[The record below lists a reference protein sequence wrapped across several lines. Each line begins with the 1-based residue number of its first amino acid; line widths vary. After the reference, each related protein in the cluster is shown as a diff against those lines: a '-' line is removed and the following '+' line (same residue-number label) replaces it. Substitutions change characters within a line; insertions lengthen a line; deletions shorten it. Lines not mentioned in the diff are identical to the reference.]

1 MDAADAFAR
10 LIAPVER
17 QMFNVVWRVLR
28 HPQDAEDALQNALAT
43 MWQKQELIERHPVPQ
58 AMVLKICADAAID
71 QFRRRRSNGRLE
83 LASLESGLP
92 SSEPSPLDGVIDQE
106 TLDQVM
112 SAITRLSPNQAT
124 AVVMRFIEQ
133 ESHATIAAALGC
145 GTETVKE
152 HLARGRKRLGE
163 MLGPLAPRVNTFPC
177 LQDESCAEERI

>member
-1 MDAADAFAR
+1 MRLGQRGRRAGKDCSIKWHNPQEIAVDAADAFAR

-28 HPQDAEDALQNALAT
+28 HPQ
-43 MWQKQELIERHPVPQ
+43 
-58 AMVLKICADAAID
+58 
-71 QFRRRRSNGRLE
+71 
-83 LASLESGLP
+83 
-92 SSEPSPLDGVIDQE
+92 
-106 TLDQVM
+106 
-112 SAITRLSPNQAT
+112 NQAT

-163 MLGPLAPRVNTFPC
+163 ILGSLAPRVNTFPC